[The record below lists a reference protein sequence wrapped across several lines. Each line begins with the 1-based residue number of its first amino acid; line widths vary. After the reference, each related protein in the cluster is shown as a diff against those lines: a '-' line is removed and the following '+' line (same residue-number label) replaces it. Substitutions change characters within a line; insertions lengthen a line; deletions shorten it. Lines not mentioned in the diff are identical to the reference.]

1 MTAGAV
7 TRGGRLPLYDREGL
21 TPVQKDL
28 FDWQMRE
35 AVPWAGAAGFQARTQ
50 AGQLIGPFDPA
61 ILSPRRSRRRSSNLC
76 SQSTKAR
83 LSVNATERSSF

>member
-7 TRGGRLPLYDREGL
+7 TLGGRLPLYDREGL

-35 AVPWAGAAGFQARTQ
+35 AVPWGERCGLSSSYPGRPANRT
-50 AGQLIGPFDPA
+50 L
-61 ILSPRRSRRRSSNLC
+61 
-76 SQSTKAR
+76 
-83 LSVNATERSSF
+83 